1 MPIRHPRRLDS
12 TVRHAFPQPPIA
24 PRMYRNIALTFF
36 GLTIL
41 VIGAVLWMSTVRAT
55 VRVHVKRNMAKI
67 ESSMDIAKSPEQGQL
82 QGRVVEGVFD
92 NIQEFNVKATSGSVV
107 NTTTTGR
114 VRITNKYS
122 KAQPLVKTTRLLTAD
137 GKLFHINSTVNVAS
151 NSTVEVD
158 AYSDQPG
165 DVYAIP
171 SGTAFTI
178 PGLWIDLQKW
188 IYAEAITPFEGGKR
202 TVKLVTSEDI
212 SDAQTSLEAVVV
224 EQAKKTLAAEAGI
237 PAEKLAENCPSDQAC
252 WQAVYVVTP
261 IEKKSNVTAGQEADS
276 FLAQAKVKVT
286 GVFYPRKDMELLVRS
301 KLKDKLPEG
310 RDLADF
316 DPSKVVYR
324 LESSDTGVEKAR
336 IVFSVE
342 TASRLTAQSPAL
354 SARAIAGLSV
364 QEAKNVLSN
373 VDGVEFVE
381 ITLRPSWAR
390 RLPSKP
396 GAIDLK
402 IE

>member
-12 TVRHAFPQPPIA
+12 APRHSFPQPPVA

-36 GLTIL
+36 GLTVL

-55 VRVHVKRNMAKI
+55 VRVRVQRDLAKI
-67 ESSMDIAKSPEQGQL
+67 ESAIDIAKSPEQGQL
-82 QGRVVEGVFD
+82 QGRVVEGTFD
-92 NIQEFNVKATSGSVV
+92 NIQEFTVKATSGSIV
-107 NTTTTGR
+107 NATTTGR
-114 VRITNKYS
+114 VRITNNYS
-122 KAQPLVKTTRLLTAD
+122 KAQTLVKTTRLTMPD
-137 GKLFHINSTVNVAS
+137 GKLFRINATVSIPS

-165 DVYAIP
+165 DAYAIP
-171 SGTAFTI
+171 AGTKFSI

-188 IYAEAITPFEGGKR
+188 IFAESITPFEGGKR
-202 TVKLVTSEDI
+202 TVKVVTAEDVN
-212 SDAQTSLEAVVV
+212 DAQTTLEAAVV
-224 EQAKKTLAAEAGI
+224 EQAKKTLVAEAAV
-237 PAEKLAENCPSDQAC
+237 PADKLAENCPAEQAC
-252 WQAVYVVTP
+252 WQAVYFVTP
-261 IEKKSNVTAGQEADS
+261 IEKKSNVTPGQEAES

-286 GVFYPRKDMELLVRS
+286 GVFYPKKDMELLVRS
-301 KLKDKLPEG
+301 KLKERLPDG
-310 RDLADF
+310 RDLAGF

-324 LESSDTGVEKAR
+324 LENADIDVEKAR
-336 IVFSVE
+336 IAFSVE
-342 TASRLTAQSPAL
+342 TESHLTAQSSAL
-354 SARAIAGLSV
+354 SAQAIAGLSI
-364 QEAKNVLSN
+364 QDAKTTLSA

>member
-1 MPIRHPRRLDS
+1 MPIRHPRRFDS
-12 TVRHAFPQPPIA
+12 TARHAFPQPPVA

-36 GLTIL
+36 GLTI
-41 VIGAVLWMSTVRAT
+41 VVVAAVLWMSTVRAT
-55 VRVHVKRNMAKI
+55 VRIHVKRNVTKI
-67 ESSMDIAKSPEQGQL
+67 ESSIDIAKSPEQGQL
-82 QGRVVEGVFD
+82 QGRVVEDVFD
-92 NIQEFNVKATSGSVV
+92 SIQEFSVAATTGTVV
-107 NTTTTGR
+107 HATTTGR
-114 VRITNKYS
+114 VRVTNRYS

-137 GKLFHINSTVNVAS
+137 GKLFHISANVNVAS

-165 DVYAIP
+165 DEYAIP
-171 SGTAFTI
+171 AGTKLTI

-188 IYAEAITPFEGGKR
+188 IYAESITPFEGGKR
-202 TVKLVTSEDI
+202 TIKMVTAEDI
-212 SDAQTSLEAVVV
+212 ENAERSLETAVV

-237 PAEKLAENCPSDQAC
+237 PAEKLANDCPPEQAC

-261 IEKKSNVTAGQEADS
+261 IEKKSNVAAGQETDS

-324 LESSDTGVEKAR
+324 LDSSDKSLEKAH
-336 IVFSVE
+336 IVFSAE
-342 TASRLTAQSPAL
+342 TASRLTAQSPSL

-364 QEAKNVLSN
+364 QEAKDVLSN

-396 GAIDLK
+396 GAIDFK